1 MPLGQRAA
9 AWQVRNLKLVWTAC
23 SYAPFRTA
31 TAPVCLWLLDAPASI
46 WLANELHTHPPTHP
60 PAGVALGKC
69 IEVGFTFADQVA
81 AQLQKTKA
89 AA

>member
-1 MPLGQRAA
+1 MPLGRRATV
-9 AWQVRNLKLVWTAC
+9 WHVRNLKLAGTAC
-23 SYAPFRTA
+23 SCAPFRTA

-46 WLANELHTHPPTHP
+46 WPANQLHTHTPTHP

-81 AQLQKTKA
+81 AQLRKTKA